1 MDASSDFEFGAIKL
15 REINDLR
22 KLRHVVGVARA
33 GSFTSAAS
41 VLALTQSALTKS
53 VAEVEHQLG
62 LKLFERTSRGVRLT
76 GAGESFVPRAE
87 RLLADAEDLL
97 LDVRDVQMLAAGHIR
112 IGAGPT
118 AFVAFLESTLAAFAR
133 VYPAVTVTVEDG
145 PEDRVVRSLLQGDLD
160 LVVGSKSYFDA
171 WRELE
176 TRSIAPLHLFFIARK
191 DHPLSAEK
199 KVQPQQLL
207 SYPVVMPSA
216 GLGVDQELRQ
226 AYARE
231 GMSPVP
237 PRYRCDHF
245 SIVKGIVAA
254 TDAISPVL
262 SLAPPADGF
271 LKDYCVFADVVRFDP
286 QELAVGFA
294 KSREPSAAAT
304 AFLEIFRGFLA
315 DAAL

>member
-1 MDASSDFEFGAIKL
+1 M

-33 GSFTSAAS
+33 GSFTSAAG

-62 LKLFERTSRGVRLT
+62 MKLFERTSKGVRLT
-76 GAGESFVPRAE
+76 EAGESFVPRAE
-87 RLLADAEDLL
+87 RLLADAADLL
-97 LDVRDVQMLAAGHIR
+97 LDVRDVKMLAAGSLR

-133 VYPAVTVTVEDG
+133 VSPAVTVTVDDG
-145 PEDRVVRSLLQGDLD
+145 PEDRVVRALLQGDLD
-160 LVVGSKSYFDA
+160 LVVGSKAYFDA
-171 WRELE
+171 WREVE
-176 TRSIAPLHLFFIARK
+176 TISIAPLYLFFIARK
-191 DHPLSAEK
+191 DHPLGSESR
-199 KVQPQQLL
+199 VTPRQLL

-216 GLGVDQELRQ
+216 GLGVDEELRR

-231 GMSPVP
+231 GMSPIP

-262 SLAPPADGF
+262 SLAPPIDGF
-271 LKDYCVFADVVRFDP
+271 QKHYRVFADVIEFDP
-286 QELAVGFA
+286 QELGVGFT
-294 KSREPSAAAT
+294 KGREPSAAAA

-315 DAAL
+315 DAVL